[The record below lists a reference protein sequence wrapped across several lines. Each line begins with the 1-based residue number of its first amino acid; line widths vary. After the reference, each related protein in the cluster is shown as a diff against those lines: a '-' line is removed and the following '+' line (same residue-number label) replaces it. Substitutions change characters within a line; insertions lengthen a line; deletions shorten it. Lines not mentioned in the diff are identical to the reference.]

1 MTSSKSAFNKFR
13 KRSLI
18 YFQVSFPF
26 HKIRTHF
33 IYLHTKLHFVI
44 RTLCNVTLKK
54 MIFQSF

>member
-54 MIFQSF
+54 